1 MTLIYGENQDFSCL
15 CKTPHFSEL
24 VPFQS
29 GLENKQRFG
38 YSVFVTYVFEDF
50 LSVLIQVHVKISVT
64 STSIEENAG
73 PVRNCL
79 LPKLIY
85 DQKNYQHWSYL
96 FFVSF
101 SLFKVLVWHS
111 LPLLKPFSSCLC
123 LHCGQYCSSPCCCLL
138 VLAVC
143 SEYWRVFSTRYT
155 IRSWFRCGRKYLQVN
170 VYLVIQW
177 FDSIT

>member
-29 GLENKQRFG
+29 GPENKQRFG

-50 LSVLIQVHVKISVT
+50 LSVPIQVHVKISVT

-85 DQKNYQHWSYL
+85 DQKNYQH
-96 FFVSF
+96 
-101 SLFKVLVWHS
+101 
-111 LPLLKPFSSCLC
+111 
-123 LHCGQYCSSPCCCLL
+123 
-138 VLAVC
+138 
-143 SEYWRVFSTRYT
+143 
-155 IRSWFRCGRKYLQVN
+155 
-170 VYLVIQW
+170 
-177 FDSIT
+177 